1 MSPNSEPLLTIDSL
15 RVQFESLIAVRD
27 VSLPLPGSCLV
38 GLIGPNGAGK
48 TTLIRALA
56 GLQSP
61 TRGTIH
67 VLGERVVPGNIAA
80 LRHIGFTPDTPPAY
94 EELTVRQFLR
104 MIAKGYQIDGSD
116 ADERI
121 DFWLEKVWLT
131 DKAAVKVK
139 QLSRGMRQR
148 LESRSAVA
156 NPTVILLD
164 EPAAGL
170 DPAGRVQFRQLLM
183 NLREQGKTLI
193 VSSHILA
200 DMSEYCTHIAIMAA
214 GQVVQFG
221 TVAQVAGH
229 GVSDGRCRYN
239 IMLAAPVAAVDRTL
253 EEIEGVRVVLVDNE
267 RVTIEYFIER
277 NRAAALLREMIM
289 RQIPVAS
296 FAASAPR
303 TGRSVSANRHP
314 AGGLTGG
321 EQSWS
326 TTRSPG
332 RIFNFV
338 ADCRASGSA
347 ASTS

>member
-1 MSPNSEPLLTIDSL
+1 MQPNGEPLLSIESL
-15 RVQFESLIAVRD
+15 RVQFDALGAVRD
-27 VSLPLPGSCLV
+27 VSMRLPASCLV

-56 GLQSP
+56 GLQTP

-67 VLGERVVPGNIAA
+67 VLGERVVPGNVAA

-94 EELTVRQFLR
+94 EELTVRQSLR
-104 MIAKGYQIDGSD
+104 MIAKGYQIDGAD

-148 LESRSAVA
+148 LGIARTLLP
-156 NPTVILLD
+156 NPTIILMD

-170 DPAGRVQFRQLLM
+170 DPAGRVQFRQLLV
-183 NLREQGKTLI
+183 NLRDQGKTLI

-200 DMSEYCTHIAIMAA
+200 DMSEYCTHIAIMAGGA
-214 GQVVQFG
+214 VVQFG

-239 IMLAAPVAAVDRTL
+239 IALASPVASLDRTL
-253 EEIEGVRVVLVDNE
+253 AAIDGVRVVQVDNE
-267 RVTIEYFIER
+267 RVIVEYFIDR
-277 NRAAALLREMIM
+277 DRAASLLRQMISL
-289 RQIPVAS
+289 QIPVAS
-296 FAASAPR
+296 FAASAHGLEEAYLR
-303 TGRSVSANRHP
+303 TGIRQV
-314 AGGLTGG
+314 
-321 EQSWS
+321 
-326 TTRSPG
+326 
-332 RIFNFV
+332 
-338 ADCRASGSA
+338 D
-347 ASTS
+347 